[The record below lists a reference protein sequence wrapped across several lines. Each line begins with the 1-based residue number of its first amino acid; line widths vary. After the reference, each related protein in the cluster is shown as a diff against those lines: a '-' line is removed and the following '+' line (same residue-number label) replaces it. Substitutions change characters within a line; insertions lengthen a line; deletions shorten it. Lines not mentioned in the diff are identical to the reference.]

1 MNEEVKPDVP
11 VMDIDGVKYAMAD
24 LTPEQQGMIDQIAD
38 LEEQLRLNEFKHNQL
53 IHGRTAYIQH
63 LKHSLEAPDGIEPE

>member
-11 VMDIDGVKYAMAD
+11 VMDIDGVKYAMSD
-24 LTPEQQGMIDQIAD
+24 LTPEQHAMTAQIHD

-63 LKHSLEAPDGIEPE
+63 LKASLEAPDGIEPE